1 MSVKE
6 TIHQWVDRIPDDS
19 LGLRELYEEARLDLA
34 IAEAKKS
41 LAEGRGI
48 PIEEVIARFEEK
60 CRLRHSA

>member
-6 TIHQWVDRIPDDS
+6 TVLQWVEKMPDDS
-19 LGLRELYEEARLDLA
+19 PGLLDLYEQARLDLA
-34 IAEAKKS
+34 IAEARIS
-41 LAEGRGI
+41 VAEGRTM